1 MKQVAMVV
9 VTLALVTFGAA
20 QQQPAAAPQNQPPAP
35 AQAGAAQP
43 AAPQGKRPPQ
53 AKTQPEFDAYKAVM
67 ATNNDPAAMEKGIA
81 DFAAKFPDSEL
92 TPLLY
97 RAVMHGYQSA
107 NNADKML
114 EMGRKALKADPDDPE
129 ALIGV
134 AEVLAERTRD
144 SDLDKDQRM
153 DEAMKMAQ
161 HALETIDTDIA
172 VQAGT
177 PPEKIE
183 AYKGFLRSSAYSIIG
198 AIQFKKEQYAQAEN
212 SFRKSIDAYPSQP
225 DPFTVLRLALTLD
238 QQKKYPEAL
247 QEANR
252 AVELTQDNTQ
262 AGQLAR
268 RERDRLVQLV
278 PGAKPAAT
286 APTPAPP
293 KN

>member
-1 MKQVAMVV
+1 M
-9 VTLALVTFGAA
+9 
-20 QQQPAAAPQNQPPAP
+20 
-35 AQAGAAQP
+35 
-43 AAPQGKRPPQ
+43 
-53 AKTQPEFDAYKAVM
+53 
-67 ATNNDPAAMEKGIA
+67 
-81 DFAAKFPDSEL
+81 
-92 TPLLY
+92 
-97 RAVMHGYQSA
+97 
-107 NNADKML
+107 
-114 EMGRKALKADPDDPE
+114 
-129 ALIGV
+129 IGV

-144 SDLDKDQRM
+144 SDLDKDQRL

-177 PPEKIE
+177 PPDKIE

-198 AIQFKKEQYAQAEN
+198 ALQFKREQYAEAEG
-212 SFRKSIDAYPSQP
+212 SFRKSIDAYPAQP
-225 DPFTVLRLALTLD
+225 DPFTVLRLALALD

-247 QEANR
+247 KEANR

-278 PGAKPAAT
+278 PGAKPAAA
-286 APTPAPP
+286 APATTPAPAPP